1 MSVKELPFSHGRLA
15 FSQGTLALEPC
26 LPETMELRTK
36 LHCLNQDG
44 LAEAGF
50 FDFEDLAVKR
60 AEKDFVWLHLSGSL
74 GDEFWKHLS
83 NFLDLTDEQKKL
95 LRGPHKDSFYE
106 DFHNGIFWSL
116 ARPSITERVDAIE
129 SINFFMAEKV
139 LITRQFSHDSAFTMV
154 SHKLQEKGEYFANAT
169 VDILATELIQ
179 DVLNSYVE
187 LLKLGGTRLEEIQNK
202 IILKPGKQ
210 ELEMINRAQQL
221 IWIFLN
227 QVWPIETVLLAL
239 ERSQN
244 PLMSEKGKTQIGYR
258 KDEAAAVI
266 RLFETYRAM
275 SYNLMDVYVSGLSL
289 RTNKT
294 TTILTMIATLFLPPS
309 LIAGIYGMNFAI
321 PEVHAAFGY
330 YFCLLLMF
338 CVSGSL
344 LFWLKFNGHIELE

>member
-1 MSVKELPFSHGRLA
+1 MKELSFNHGRLA

-26 LPETMELRTK
+26 LPDTLELRTK
-36 LHCLNQDG
+36 LHCLDIDG

-60 AEKDFVWLHLSGSL
+60 AEKGIVWLHLAGSL

-83 NFLDLTDEQKKL
+83 DFLDLTDEQKKL
-95 LRGPHKDSFYE
+95 LRGPHKDSFQE
-106 DFHNGIFWSL
+106 EFHNGIFWSL

-129 SINFFMAEKV
+129 SINFFMADKV
-139 LITRQFSHDSAFTMV
+139 LVTRQFSHDSAFTMV
-154 SHKLQEKGEYFANAT
+154 SHKLQEKGQYFADAT
-169 VDILATELIQ
+169 VDVLAAKLIE
-179 DVLNSYVE
+179 DVINSYVV

-202 IILKPGKQ
+202 IILRPGKQ
-210 ELEMINRAQQL
+210 ELELINTAQQL

-239 ERSQN
+239 ERSQS
-244 PLMSEKGKTQIGYR
+244 PLMTEQGKIQIAYR

-330 YFCLLLMF
+330 YFCLFSMF

-344 LFWLKFNGHIELE
+344 LFWLKYNGHIELE

>member
-1 MSVKELPFSHGRLA
+1 MKELPFSHGRLA
-15 FSQGTLALEPC
+15 FSQETLALEPC
-26 LPETMELRTK
+26 LPDTLELRTK
-36 LHCLNQDG
+36 LHCMDQDG

-83 NFLDLTDEQKKL
+83 DFLNLTDEQKKL
-95 LRGPHKDSFYE
+95 LRGPHRDSFYE
-106 DFHNGIFWSL
+106 DFHNGIFWTL
-116 ARPSITERVDAIE
+116 ARPSTTERVDAVE
-129 SINFFMAEKV
+129 SVNFFMAEKI

-154 SHKLQEKGEYFANAT
+154 SHRLQEKGPYFANNG

-202 IILKPGKQ
+202 IILKPGKE
-210 ELEMINRAQQL
+210 ELELINRAQQL
-221 IWIFLN
+221 IWVFLN

-244 PLMSEKGKTQIGYR
+244 PLMSEKGKIRIGYR

-289 RTNKT
+289 RTNRT
-294 TTILTMIATLFLPPS
+294 TTLLTIIATATLPPS

-321 PEVHAAFGY
+321 PEVHVASGY
-330 YFCLLLMF
+330 YVCIFGMILTS
-338 CVSGSL
+338 VS
-344 LFWLKFNGHIELE
+344 FFMWLKLKGHIELE